1 MVTFKNTTRGFTLIE
16 LLVVI
21 TIIGILA
28 TGATAVYTSQ
38 IQKARDTTRLND
50 TKTLQSGIEQVFQ
63 DKGIY
68 SAPGSFSGDIAKYLT
83 IIPHDPK
90 TGQTTTKTSFD
101 YAYNQGKDPV
111 TTVLGQTYELS
122 TAFENQGN
130 IDSKA
135 ANTVDKGNDAN
146 RLELGAD
153 LTLVTSINGAQILAG
168 FACVGASTAA
178 IPPASPTVD
187 IGTAN
192 CGTNEVPS
200 STAVMLIK

>member
-50 TKTLQSGIEQVFQ
+50 IKTLQSGIEQIFQ

-68 SAPGSFSGDIAKYLT
+68 PEPATFSGDIAPYLT

-90 TGQTTTKTSFD
+90 TGQSTTKTSFD
-101 YAYNQGKDPV
+101 YAYNQGKDLV
-111 TTVLGQTYELS
+111 TTVLGQTYEVS
-122 TAFENQGN
+122 TAFENAGN
-130 IDSKA
+130 ITSKA
-135 ANTVDKGNDAN
+135 ANTVDKGNDNN

-153 LTLVTSINGAQILAG
+153 LTLVTSINGAQSGSGFSCVTKDTATVLAG
-168 FACVGASTAA
+168 G
-178 IPPASPTVD
+178 
-187 IGTAN
+187 
-192 CGTNEVPS
+192 CGTNASPS
-200 STAVMLIK
+200 PTAVMLIR